1 MESIMTVTRFAPSP
15 TGNLHIGGVRTAL
28 YNYIYAKQ
36 NDGKFLVRIEDTD
49 QERSREKF
57 EKNILDGLQMMGLAP
72 DEDPVKQSQRGHLYL
87 SAAQKIVDLGLGYY
101 CDCQPE
107 RLEKL
112 RNQQQKAGKKPMYDG
127 KCRERNLSKSE
138 NTVLRLKTPR
148 DGEVRFNDLV
158 RGEVIFDNCE
168 LDDLI
173 LLRSNGNPTYHLCNV
188 VDDAAQG
195 VTTVIRGEDHLSN
208 TPRQIHIQEALG
220 LPALEYA
227 HLPLVLGENKKRLS
241 KRDAVTSLDE
251 YIASGY
257 LPSSMVN
264 MLARLGWS
272 KGDKE
277 IFYLDD
283 LIKDFRMQ
291 EVQKAGAVFD
301 IKKLDWIN
309 TNHLANLDLEEFI
322 DHLKPYLKK
331 ENIDLETKDNWQDII
346 SHLRT
351 SSSNLA
357 SISQDLIPYFLDIK
371 TYDQK
376 SVDKFLVGSKPTLE
390 FVLRQ
395 LESIE
400 TWSEDQLDE
409 ILAKCQKDLDLKTPQ
424 LNQPIRVALVGTTK
438 SPSLGLTLSLIG
450 KVVSIARI
458 KKAIELND

>member
-1 MESIMTVTRFAPSP
+1 MTVTRFAPSP

-28 YNYIYAKQ
+28 FNYIYAKQ
-36 NDGKFLVRIEDTD
+36 NNGKFLVRIEDTD
-49 QERSREKF
+49 QERSMEKF
-57 EKNILDGLQMMGLAP
+57 EKNILDGLEMIGLAP
-72 DEDPVKQSQRGHLYL
+72 DEDPVRQSERGHLYL
-87 SAAQKIVDLGLGYY
+87 SAAQKIVDSGLGYY

-148 DGEVRFNDLV
+148 DGEVKFNDLV
-158 RGEVIFDNCE
+158 RGEVIFENCE

-173 LLRSNGNPTYHLCNV
+173 LMRSNGNPTYHLCNV

-208 TPRQIHIQEALG
+208 TPRQIHIQEALE
-220 LPALEYA
+220 LPLLEYA

-251 YIASGY
+251 YIVAGY

-283 LIKDFRMQ
+283 LINDFRMQ

-376 SVDKFLVGSKPTLE
+376 SVDKFLVGSKPILE

-400 TWSEDQLDE
+400 PWSEDQLDE

-424 LNQPIRVALVGTTK
+424 LNQPIRVALVGSTK

-450 KVVSIARI
+450 KEVSIARI
-458 KKAIELND
+458 KKATEFND